1 MDARVAII
9 DAIFTGVWRVSW
21 QVSDRIQVGP
31 KPIGPRLI
39 RPNWMD
45 ILRGRGRSP
54 HIIRVSSTSVSRV
67 SVYVKHTRN
76 SIADVLNHP
85 MKNAGITHGTA
96 LLAVHLHGVCQ
107 TSELTLELRLV
118 FQHGE
123 VGLLEDLLYISLPL
137 PRRLLVHAEISVAQR
152 LRANPCRVQHIVRI
166 VRVLVA
172 VPVRA

>member
-1 MDARVAII
+1 M
-9 DAIFTGVWRVSW
+9 T
-21 QVSDRIQVGP
+21 DRTQAYSTELDGYFAGP
-31 KPIGPRLI
+31 GPFPSI
-39 RPNWMD
+39 S
-45 ILRGRGRSP
+45 GFV
-54 HIIRVSSTSVSRV
+54 HIVSRM

-76 SIADVLNHP
+76 SVADVLNHP
-85 MKNAGITHGTA
+85 MKNDGRTHGTA
-96 LLAVHLHGVCQ
+96 LLAVQLHGVCQ